1 MTEAEFVFDYLDDL
15 LGSDAGADYDG
26 AWNGLQ
32 VEGPGS
38 IGKVAVAVDASERVI
53 ERAVELGADLLLVH
67 HGLFWDPERRITGRR
82 FRKLDALLSARVALY
97 ASHLPLDRHPEVGN
111 AAGLLA
117 ALGLQRAEAFGEWKG
132 LHVGWSARCGL
143 SRESLG
149 DRIAAAVSGPV
160 RVIPGGPERSER
172 MAVVTGAGAAFLQE
186 AAAAGIDTLVTGE
199 APHHAYGDAM
209 ELGVNLVL
217 AGHYRTETFGVQAV
231 ASRLEERFGIAW
243 TFLDEPSG
251 I

>member
-1 MTEAEFVFDYLDDL
+1 MTEAEFVFSYLDGL
-15 LGSDAGADYDG
+15 LGADAEADYGG

-32 VEGPGS
+32 VEGPASVGR
-38 IGKVAVAVDASERVI
+38 IAVAVDASERVI
-53 ERAVELGADLLLVH
+53 SRAVDLGADLLIVH

-111 AAGLLA
+111 AACLLA
-117 ALGLQRAEAFGEWKG
+117 ALGLEPDAPFGEWKG
-132 LHVGWSARCGL
+132 LPVGWAARSGL
-143 SRESLG
+143 SRERLG
-149 DRIAAAVSGPV
+149 DILPEAISGPV

-172 MAVVTGAGAAFLQE
+172 LAVVTGAGADFLRE
-186 AAAAGIDTLVTGE
+186 AATTGIDTLVTGE
-199 APHHAYGDAM
+199 APHHAVADAM
-209 ELGVNLVL
+209 ELGVNLIL
-217 AGHYRTETFGVQAV
+217 AGHYQTETFGVRAV
-231 ASRLEERFGIAW
+231 AERLEERFGLPW